1 MPLAPLSEKESRT
14 PKNFVKKAFHPFK
27 EQRIPILNNYSR
39 AEEKTKKK
47 KSISKKNPVPCFR
60 KYSQLMGLNLRNQKL
75 DGSMLGNYKDVYI
88 SKSQP
93 HDY

>member
-1 MPLAPLSEKESRT
+1 M

-47 KSISKKNPVPCFR
+47 KVLAR
-60 KYSQLMGLNLRNQKL
+60 KIQSHVLENTTNGT
-75 DGSMLGNYKDVYI
+75 
-88 SKSQP
+88 
-93 HDY
+93 